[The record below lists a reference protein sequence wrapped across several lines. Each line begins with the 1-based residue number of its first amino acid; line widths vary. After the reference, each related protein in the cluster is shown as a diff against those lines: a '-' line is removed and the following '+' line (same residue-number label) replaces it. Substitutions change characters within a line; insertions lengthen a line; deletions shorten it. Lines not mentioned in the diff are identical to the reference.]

1 MPKSKKPRHK
11 YKPKAGIDFT
21 KVRRQDIEFL
31 QDEFT
36 KIELATEMRL
46 PFGKTTDNDFY
57 MMRDFINWGIVASTV
72 REWLPEKTRL
82 DANDLLHKAAKATT
96 EVQIRGRK
104 NHGIFVCKAE
114 ELNLIQD
121 AIEVVGDL
129 MRESLKECPTLVVRE
144 WNAMRKHS
152 ANATMGKPVMID
164 VAQLIREVNPH

>member
-11 YKPKAGIDFT
+11 YKPKSGIDFT
-21 KVRRQDIEFL
+21 KVRRQDIDFL
-31 QDEFT
+31 QEEFT

-46 PFGKTTDNDFY
+46 PFSKATDSDFY
-57 MMRDFINWGIVASTV
+57 QMRDFINWGIVAATV

-104 NHGIFVCKAE
+104 NHGIFVCRAE
-114 ELNLIQD
+114 ELNLIRD

-129 MRESLKECPTLVVRE
+129 MRESLVKCPTLVTRE
-144 WNAMRKHS
+144 WAIMRKHS
-152 ANATMGKPVMID
+152 ANVRVGKPVVVD